1 MKILH
6 IAPQN
11 FAGMPLD
18 FVKMH
23 RKNGIESHLITL
35 YKNTLNFEEDICLNL
50 PLKTGKI
57 AKQWRNLKMNTTG
70 KNVLKYCKPKN
81 FAEKFFFKF
90 RDFKNKNI
98 IEKYIKDYNLLDY
111 DIYHFDGG
119 MDLYR
124 DVRFAKQLK
133 DDGKKIVCCYFGSDL
148 RSRGIFKE
156 LDEISN
162 LNLTVEFDHQY
173 IHSAINYIY
182 FPFDTDSYSFKI
194 NRNKILKI
202 IHSPTNRLFKG
213 TDKIIPVI
221 EDLKKE
227 IKIDFILAENMDRN
241 IVLKL
246 KSECDL
252 AIDQVGGLFGGTGY
266 GKNSIENLSM
276 GIPTITEFTDEYLNF
291 INNNPFIHTNIDNL
305 KETIINLNGN
315 REILE
320 HLAINGRKWVESTHS
335 FDAVNRSLNELYSK
349 HEIIV

>member
-1 MKILH
+1 
-6 IAPQN
+6 
-11 FAGMPLD
+11 
-18 FVKMH
+18 
-23 RKNGIESHLITL
+23 
-35 YKNTLNFEEDICLNL
+35 
-50 PLKTGKI
+50 
-57 AKQWRNLKMNTTG
+57 MNTSG
-70 KNVLKYCKPKN
+70 NNVLKYCKPKN
-81 FAEKFFFKF
+81 FAENIFFKF
-90 RDFKNKNI
+90 RDFKNKQI
-98 IEKYIKDYNLLDY
+98 IEKCIKDYNLLDY

-156 LDEISN
+156 LDEISD
-162 LNLTVEFDHQY
+162 LNLTVEFDHRN

-182 FPFDTDSYSFKI
+182 FPFDTESYSFKI
-194 NRNKILKI
+194 NKNKILKI

-241 IVLKL
+241 SVLKI

-252 AIDQVGGLFGGTGY
+252 SIDQVGGLFGGTGY

-291 INNNPFIHTNIDNL
+291 INNNPFIHTKIDNL
-305 KETIINLNGN
+305 RETIINLNSN
-315 REILE
+315 REMLE
-320 HLAINGRKWVESTHS
+320 NLAINGRKWVESIHS
-335 FDAVNRSLNELYSK
+335 FDAVNRRLNELYTK
-349 HEIIV
+349 YEILK